1 MLKAHNRQSQV
12 KIKHT
17 MKRTNSDEEIT
28 YSLLLLT
35 VINISYFN
43 LLFLYISDIEVLLH
57 FYQVYKM

>member
-1 MLKAHNRQSQV
+1 
-12 KIKHT
+12 